1 MIFTLENSKIKGPN
15 INSLDPEYLA
25 GLRSLLYR
33 PAHLPKKAFSV
44 RNKLP
49 ATSELD
55 FVEKNNYR
63 RRRRT
68 YLIWSPLPHHPPK
81 IVWTSLWGYHWIKK
95 TYNYYFTAWAF
106 KNQISVGP
114 GYLLDP

>member
-1 MIFTLENSKIKGPN
+1 MIFTLENSKRKGPN

-55 FVEKNNYR
+55 FVEKNNL
-63 RRRRT
+63 T
-68 YLIWSPLPHHPPK
+68 
-81 IVWTSLWGYHWIKK
+81 GKK
-95 TYNYYFTAWAF
+95 TKIFNLIQKPPAPQ
-106 KNQISVGP
+106 KNVWS
-114 GYLLDP
+114 